1 MLRTQDR
8 HAWKV
13 TAAPISA
20 ALAAYGAR
28 PARAFGSVV
37 SGMESAEARADDDA
51 SNIASNGP
59 DASSMVDLVV
69 QRNTYSA
76 LAAVFRTTAEMNAA
90 AVDLLA

>member
-1 MLRTQDR
+1 MPARTGR

-20 ALAAYGAR
+20 ALAAYAAR

-37 SGMESAEARADDDA
+37 SGMESAEARADNDA
-51 SNIASNGP
+51 SNIATSGP

-69 QRNTYSA
+69 QRDTYSA
-76 LAAVFRTTAEMNAA
+76 LAALFRATAEMTAT

>member
-1 MLRTQDR
+1 MLRKQDR

-51 SNIASNGP
+51 SNIATNGP